1 MCTDDSAEVTGRWAR
16 SRAVRGGNCGGGAGE
31 RYAEAPASALC
42 TTTQR
47 NRARTESEKENERDK
62 DTVSVV
68 YPLLVQEGQGR
79 YVRKRGKEGRR
90 KEEGKGGE
98 RE

>member
-31 RYAEAPASALC
+31 RYAGAPASALC

-47 NRARTESEKENERDK
+47 NRARTKSEKKNERDK
-62 DTVSVV
+62 DTVGVV
-68 YPLLVQEGQGR
+68 YPLLVQGGQER
-79 YVRKRGKEGRR
+79 YVRKRGKEDGRM
-90 KEEGKGGE
+90 EEGKG
-98 RE
+98 RMRK